1 MELTHS
7 FPPANAFIEFSNKK
21 LKEFD
26 YIQFGEDVI
35 KFAATVSAIVVAV
48 VSYVWTAFQ
57 LWWLDNGETVKVN
70 TFRFV
75 VNLIDAIAAFV
86 IAIPKV
92 YRSLTLNLN
101 RLVDYVFYQVAFN

>member
-7 FPPANAFIEFSNKK
+7 FPPVNAFVEFSNKK

-26 YIQFGEDVI
+26 YIQFGDDVI

-75 VNLIDAIAAFV
+75 VNLIDVIAAFV

-92 YRSLTLNLN
+92 YRSVTLNLN

>member
-7 FPPANAFIEFSNKK
+7 FPPVNAFVEFSNKK

-57 LWWLDNGETVKVN
+57 LWWIDNGETVKVN

-92 YRSLTLNLN
+92 YRSVTLNLN